1 MSCKGERRRGRTERA
16 TRVRKK
22 TQAMCNHV
30 GSRTESDRRSA
41 PPGPN
46 WTSSLPGTAREVSK
60 CKPATNLLGLDSGL
74 AAVSSVV
81 VAEGSVVDR
90 ITVVV
95 SHEWLEEEGRVS

>member
-1 MSCKGERRRGRTERA
+1 MP
-16 TRVRKK
+16 
-22 TQAMCNHV
+22 
-30 GSRTESDRRSA
+30 SDIVA
-41 PPGPN
+41 PPPRYGK
-46 WTSSLPGTAREVSK
+46 W
-60 CKPATNLLGLDSGL
+60 KPATNLLGLDSGL